1 MNPTSL
7 ACFSDDE
14 SVTVAC
20 TCNRLDHALRVSMW
34 DSEGKSWLIEVT
46 LPSVTLW
53 HRLRRAWKYIL
64 GGEPSVADVVVE
76 SADIKR
82 IADLVDRSRNRKA
95 ES

>member
-34 DSEGKSWLIEVT
+34 DIDGQSWLIEVT
-46 LPSVTLW
+46 LPSVTLRQ
-53 HRLRRAWKYIL
+53 RLRRAWKYIL